1 MRNFI
6 GQFFRMI
13 PPSSSWPSSIRRN
26 GVLDPLVITADR
38 FVVSGHRR
46 YVAAQLAGAVTVPCH
61 VLEFRRVDDID
72 RFVSLLREH
81 NRQRDKSLDEKLREE
96 LISVD
101 PDEAYASL
109 LEARRPPIHYIDAV
123 HIEGRKV
130 RHGISAA
137 KADHVRYIK
146 EVLFQRLR
154 TYWPVTVRKVH
165 YELLNFDF
173 LRNISKELRVYVN
186 DDHSYKATSNLCT
199 RSAIRWCDSLG
210 GVDGRNATVQFVAS
224 LSRSAAVHARAS

>member
-1 MRNFI
+1 MSIAKTHTEPQYKVVRKRL
-6 GQFFRMI
+6 QYLR
-13 PPSSSWPSSIRRN
+13 PSPENAKLYRPVLQDDPAIIELAESIRRN

-137 KADHVRYIK
+137 KADHVRCIK

-154 TYWPVTVRKVH
+154 TYWPVTVRQGALRAV
-165 YELLNFDF
+165 EL
-173 LRNISKELRVYVN
+173 
-186 DDHSYKATSNLCT
+186 
-199 RSAIRWCDSLG
+199 
-210 GVDGRNATVQFVAS
+210 
-224 LSRSAAVHARAS
+224 